1 MCDYTILS
9 NIDSPQDLKQVPR
22 DKLPQLCEEI
32 RRFLIDKVSKT
43 GGHLASN
50 LGIVE
55 LSVALHYVFDSPDD
69 HIMFDVGHQC
79 YVHKI
84 LTGRKDRFDTLRQL
98 DGISGFLRPSES
110 EHDCFVSGHASNSV
124 SAVLGMARGDKLR
137 GRKVSSVCVIGDG
150 ALTGGMAY
158 EALNDAGRSGLP
170 LIVILND
177 NDMSISKSVG
187 GLALWLSQ
195 IRLKPRYFSLKYSTQ
210 AFLRRFGTAGN
221 KTIEWISDFKSDFKH
236 KVLPENIFSVLGFD
250 YLGPADGNDI
260 ESILSLLIQAKRLR
274 RPVVIH
280 LKTVKGKGYAYSEDA
295 PDFYHGVSAF
305 DTAVGR
311 SSKQSLSFAKVFG
324 DTMMELSR
332 SDDRVCAVTA
342 AMDMG
347 TGLSEYK
354 KAFPDRFFDVGIA
367 EGHAVTMC
375 AGMAKVGM
383 IPVFAVYSTFLQRGY
398 DQLLHDAALNN
409 AHVVFGVDHTGSV
422 GADGP
427 THHGLFDTAYL
438 RSIPQMAI
446 YAPSSYSELAR
457 ALKMAVCEHNGPV
470 AVKYPKGCEDIF
482 TDDTFD
488 SGTVCIR
495 QGKDV
500 TLISYGIM
508 INEAVKAADM
518 LKGIGISAEVIK
530 INRLDEPDM
539 DMIISSASKTR
550 RLFVLEDCVRAGSI
564 GECIS
569 ACLVQTEVNVY
580 VELLNFR
587 DSFSEVGTTAQ
598 NYSLHGID
606 AQGVCATVMSAVK
619 NESRE
624 GIR

>member
-1 MCDYTILS
+1 MSEYTILS
-9 NIDSPQDLKQVPR
+9 NIDSPQDLKNVPR
-22 DKLPQLCEEI
+22 EQLPQLCEEI
-32 RRFLIDKVSKT
+32 RAFLIEKVSKT

-84 LTGRKDRFDTLRQL
+84 LTGRRERFDTLRQL
-98 DGISGFLRPSES
+98 DGISGFLKPSES
-110 EHDCFVSGHASNSV
+110 EHDCFVSGHASNSI
-124 SAVLGMARGDKLR
+124 SAVLGMARGDKLLS
-137 GRKVSSVCVIGDG
+137 KKASSVCVIGDG

-170 LIVILND
+170 LVVILND

-187 GLALWLSQ
+187 GLALWLSK
-195 IRLKPRYFSLKYSTQ
+195 IRLKPKYFSLKYSTQ
-210 AFLRRFGTAGN
+210 AFLRKFGRAG
-221 KTIEWISDFKSDFKH
+221 KKAIAAISNFKSDFKH

-260 ESILSLLIQAKRLR
+260 ESILPLLEQAKKLN

-280 LKTVKGKGYAYSEDA
+280 LKTVKGKGYSYSEEA

-305 DTAVGR
+305 DSSVGTA
-311 SSKQSLSFAKVFG
+311 SKSGQSFAKVFG
-324 DTMMELSR
+324 DTVIDLSR
-332 SDDRVCAVTA
+332 RDSRICAVTA

-354 KAFPDRFFDVGIA
+354 SAFPDRFFDVGIA
-367 EGHAVTMC
+367 EGHGVTMC

-398 DQLLHDAALNN
+398 DQLLHDAALNSE
-409 AHVVFGVDHTGSV
+409 HVIFGVDHSGSV

-427 THHGLFDTAYL
+427 THHGLFDTAFL
-438 RSIPQMAI
+438 RSIPGMVI
-446 YAPSSYSELAR
+446 YAPTSYAELKKALEKAAFEHSS
-457 ALKMAVCEHNGPV
+457 PV
-470 AVKYPKGCEDIF
+470 SIKYPKGVEGEF
-482 TDDTFD
+482 ADDTFD
-488 SGTVCIR
+488 RSAACIR

-508 INEAVKAADM
+508 INEALKAADM
-518 LKGIGISAEVIK
+518 LLDAGTEAEVIK
-530 INRLDEPDM
+530 INRLDKFDM
-539 DMIISSASKTR
+539 QTVYTSAAKTGR
-550 RLFVLEDCVRAGSI
+550 VVVLEDCVRAGCL
-564 GECIS
+564 GE
-569 ACLVQTEVNVY
+569 Y
-580 VELLNFR
+580 VASELAGNGADVMLLNFQE
-587 DSFSEVGTTAQ
+587 SFSEVGTTPQ
-598 NYSLHGID
+598 NYLLHGLD
-606 AQGVCATVMSAVK
+606 AQSVYSSVMSAINNK
-619 NESRE
+619 NRE
-624 GIR
+624 GI